1 MSGVFATSVSLF
13 TLALGAT
20 LAEAATGPVWVEVPA
35 GCGGPGQATFS
46 GSVVVGEQFD
56 RALVRLAAYDRYRLF
71 LNGKGISVGD
81 APWEAK
87 TYDVTGLLRQGSN
100 EVRVEVAADAMPMPD
115 NCWVV
120 LERRLPQPGS
130 FERLRFRTADAR
142 NNEWVYVEL
151 IDADGNSSGYYCA
164 EKGRSDLVLGK
175 SGEVKDHVI
184 ELTSQPRLVTQA
196 NAACNFSRIATVR
209 LRVDQKRTP
218 DAKSG
223 AVRFSDIAFEGAKGS
238 LELTSLQGWRLMP
251 GRGEHRRSRIE
262 SAAAGVVLRYDFTPR
277 PPIRLALDLRVWSGG
292 KEIASLQ
299 SGPGLLVDGKAAVR
313 VASKPMDT
321 WMSVSPVL
329 TGKDDVPD
337 APVSAKATLRFEG
350 DVDRWTVKTPLRAF
364 VHVLAIGTS
373 PGEQVHVEAE
383 NWQGNRVVSETAS
396 ITWRENMGEAVL
408 SVPALPRGVY
418 RFRAQVGKSDVPV
431 ARYTALAVLAPGE
444 KRMSDLFDT
453 LSPTA
458 SQPGLQG
465 IDLGYNDSPALLLAI
480 RDLGVNFL
488 QVHLSPRQLDNGE
501 FEELLGFCRATGL
514 RFALNN
520 ESSNW
525 SADGGRGRFDAAGGC
540 HRWDLDP
547 ETLRMAAATGLFEGV
562 VYDEGE
568 HMQLCRNFYSKL
580 PDKVHRKPYLVETT
594 GMTLLEAYDAFL
606 AAARTVCQYN
616 RTHGTAPGS
625 HGRMIVESVF
635 PALWHPLA
643 RANVTLC
650 PKLLKESIHP
660 VVLALA
666 LGAVKQYG
674 VELWLTPDFWFRE
687 RGFPGHTVEEYAASL
702 RLAHMVGVDNIYSE
716 YIYAF
721 CRFQGAVYDLTP
733 HAEALRDFM
742 TQWRPAHPREYTY
755 RDYEPEVAIIR
766 FPDSDWG
773 QASCHYW
780 NMLYGAENLQSTA
793 ETREWLQVWHL
804 LTGGRT
810 HPDAVNA
817 NSRVYSLDTWRVS
830 DPCAPTAVYDHL
842 VGDAPLTSVSTIFLC
857 GITVSEGTLD
867 AVRRRVRDGAT
878 CFATA
883 RLCPADV
890 RQAAT
895 DLPASVPDGKG
906 VWIVVSGFGKE
917 DLGAKV
923 DLVPKPGSAMRY
935 KFRGQMVPIEE
946 PPKPR

>member
-1 MSGVFATSVSLF
+1 MSGVFVRSAFLF

-20 LAEAATGPVWVEVPA
+20 RAEAATGPVWVEPPEGQGGAQQTTFTGRISV
-35 GCGGPGQATFS
+35 GGP
-46 GSVVVGEQFD
+46 FD

-71 LNGKGISVGD
+71 LNGTGVSVGD
-81 APWEAK
+81 TPWEAA
-87 TYDVTGLLRQGSN
+87 TYDVTRLLRRGTN
-100 EVRVEVAADAMPMPD
+100 EVRVEVAADASPMPD
-115 NCWVV
+115 NCWVI
-120 LERRLPQPGS
+120 LERRLPQPGR

-142 NNEWVYVEL
+142 HNEWVYVEL
-151 IDADGNSSGYYCA
+151 IDADGNSSGYYCV
-164 EKGRSDLVLGK
+164 EKGRADLALGK
-175 SGEVKDHVI
+175 SGDLKEHVI
-184 ELTSQPRLVTQA
+184 DLARQPRLAQPSSA
-196 NAACNFSRIATVR
+196 PCDFSRIATVR
-209 LRVDQKRTP
+209 LRIDQKRTTE
-218 DAKSG
+218 AANG
-223 AVRFSDIAFEGAKGS
+223 AVRFADLALEGPKVVDLKS
-238 LELTSLQGWRLMP
+238 VPGWRLMP

-262 SAAAGVVLRYDFTPR
+262 SAAAGFALRYDFTPR
-277 PPIRLALDLRVWSGG
+277 APARLSLDLRVWSQG

-299 SGPGLLVDGKAAVR
+299 SGPELLSEGKPAVR

-321 WMSVSPVL
+321 WMSVSTLL
-329 TGKDDVPD
+329 TGADDVSSP
-337 APVSAKATLRFEG
+337 PTSAKATLRFEG
-350 DVDRWTVKTPLRAF
+350 NVDRWTIKTPLRAF
-364 VHVLAIGTS
+364 VHVLSLGAN

-383 NWQGNRVVSETAS
+383 NWQGKRVFSETVNIAWHDAS
-396 ITWRENMGEAVL
+396 GEAVFN
-408 SVPALPRGVY
+408 VPELPRGIY
-418 RFRAQVGKSDVPV
+418 RFRAQVGKSGVPV
-431 ARYTALAVLAPGE
+431 TRYTALAVLAPGE
-444 KRMSDLFDT
+444 KRMSSLLDT

-465 IDLGYNDSPALLLAI
+465 IDLAYQDSPALLLAI

-488 QVHLSPRQLDNGE
+488 QVHINPQQLDNGE

-520 ESSNW
+520 ETSNW
-525 SADGGRGRFDAAGGC
+525 VADGGRGRFVAAGGC

-547 ETLRMAAATGLFEGV
+547 EALRKAAATGLFEGV

-580 PDKVHRKPYLVETT
+580 PEKVHRKPYLVETT
-594 GMTLLEAYDAFL
+594 GMTLIQAYDAFL
-606 AAARTVCQYN
+606 AASRTVREHN
-616 RTHGTAPGS
+616 RAHGTAPGS

-643 RANVTLC
+643 RADVTLC

-674 VELWLTPDFWFRE
+674 VELWLTPDQWFRE
-687 RGFPGHTVEEYAASL
+687 RGFPGHTVEEYTASL
-702 RLAHMVGVDNIYSE
+702 RLAHLVGVDNIYSE

-733 HAEALRDFM
+733 YAQAMREFM
-742 TQWRPAHPREYTY
+742 TEWRPAHPRNYTY

-780 NMLYGAENLQSTA
+780 NLLYGAENLQSTA
-793 ETREWLQVWHL
+793 ETREWLQVWNL
-804 LTGGRT
+804 LTGGQT

-830 DPCAPTAVYDHL
+830 YPCAPTAVYDHL
-842 VGDAPLTSVSTIFLC
+842 VGDAPLATVNTIFLC

-867 AVRRRVRDGAT
+867 AVRKRVRDGAT
-878 CFATA
+878 CFAPP
-883 RLCPADV
+883 RLCPADI
-890 RQAAT
+890 RQAASH
-895 DLPASVPDGKG
+895 LPASVSDGKG
-906 VWIVVSGFGKE
+906 VWIVVSGFRKE
-917 DLGAKV
+917 DLGAKA
-923 DLVPKPGSAMRY
+923 DLLPQPGSAMRY
-935 KFRGQMVPIEE
+935 KFRGQTVSLEE